1 MSDSPF
7 HNNSGQNHTVLVP
20 RPGAA
25 TVVPGGAQ
33 SGAAYSPITPNIV
46 TPSHQHNDAPKAE
59 ANSLPSAAL
68 TLLSLIANLQAT
80 PMHDNVPNL
89 HKHITEEIKNFER
102 TASSVGVSQNTL
114 LAARYLLCSAL
125 DEVVLNTPW
134 GSQSGWSQHSLLSLF
149 HKETSGGE
157 KSFVILQKMM
167 EAPGQNIEILELFF
181 HCFSL
186 GFMGKY
192 RFNRSGKA
200 ELEQIQDNLYATLR
214 AHRPD
219 FESDLS
225 PNWQTSTN
233 TKPGLAKYIPLWVI
247 ICIGLAIL
255 VMSFSGFR
263 YWLYQ
268 SSIPVNQT
276 METEMQNSLPSN
288 KPRKFTD

>member
-7 HNNSGQNHTVLVP
+7 HNNSGQSHTVLVP

-25 TVVPGGAQ
+25 TVAPNAGGGPQTHA
-33 SGAAYSPITPNIV
+33 PVTPNIV
-46 TPSHQHNDAPKAE
+46 TPSHQRNESPQAE
-59 ANSLPSAAL
+59 AHSLSSAAL

-80 PMHDNVPNL
+80 PQHDNVPNL
-89 HKHITEEIKNFER
+89 HKHITEEIKRFER
-102 TASSVGVSQNTL
+102 TANAIGAPQNTV

-157 KSFVILQKMM
+157 KSFIILQKMLGS
-167 EAPGQNIEILELFF
+167 PGQNIEILELFF
-181 HCFSL
+181 YCLGL

-192 RFNRSGKA
+192 RFNRSGRA

-219 FESDLS
+219 FDTDLS
-225 PNWQTSTN
+225 PNWQTVSN

-247 ICIGLAIL
+247 LCLGLAIL
-255 VMSFSGFR
+255 VLSFSGFR

-268 SSIPVNQT
+268 SSQPVKQT
-276 METEMQNSLPSN
+276 IETEMLDSQTINT
-288 KPRKFTD
+288 RR